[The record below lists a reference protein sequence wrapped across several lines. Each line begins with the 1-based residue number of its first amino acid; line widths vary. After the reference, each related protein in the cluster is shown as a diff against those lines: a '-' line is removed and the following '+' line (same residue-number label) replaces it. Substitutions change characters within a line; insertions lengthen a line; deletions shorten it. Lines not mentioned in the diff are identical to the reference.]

1 MHRAVPAVLLAALI
15 ALAGCGMLGDSQPPS
30 DDRALEVRNETVDA
44 LADVTAYRMSMDTDV
59 SASAEGRS
67 QSLSVDGD
75 GVVNRTTR
83 LMRMNTSVQ
92 GRTVTSY
99 LDGRSVYTQCPS
111 PWSGWGKQNQSTD
124 VEWLSLTPLGRQVEL
139 FERTNVYWNGTATI
153 DGDETSVIVAYP
165 SQKTVS
171 SLPGESQTDLTNTD
185 ATVENITA
193 KLWVDQ
199 ETSRP
204 VQSLIRVQISG
215 NGGEATAT
223 VTVEYTD
230 YGEPVHVEIPEI
242 SDDEIRELGCPGA

>member
-15 ALAGCGMLGDSQPPS
+15 ALAGCGMLGDDQPPS

-44 LADVTAYRMSMDTDV
+44 LENVDTYRMSMDADV

-67 QSLSVDGD
+67 RSLSVDSD
-75 GVVNRTTR
+75 GVVNRTSQR
-83 LMRMNTSVQ
+83 MRMNTSSQ

-99 LDGRSVYTQCPS
+99 LDERTVYTKCPS
-111 PWSGWGKQNQSTD
+111 PWSGWGTQNQSTD

-139 FERTNVYWNGTATI
+139 FEQTNVYWDGTATI
-153 DGDETSVIVAYP
+153 DGEETAVIVAHP
-165 SQKTVS
+165 SQETVS
-171 SLPGESQTDLTNTD
+171 SLPGQSQTDLANTD

-204 VQSLIRVQISG
+204 VRSLLQIQISG
-215 NGGEATAT
+215 NGGEATAN
-223 VTVEYTD
+223 VMIDYEA
-230 YGEPVHVEIPEI
+230 YGEPVHV
-242 SDDEIRELGCPGA
+242 DDPAITGETWQGGCPGA